1 MLPGLIADCYR
12 LPIGTVFA
20 AHGLGIDLLK
30 PSRRKRP
37 QPLHVMAYGVH
48 VFTALGAAL
57 GFLALD
63 AVINGDL
70 VRAFWWLG
78 AALVVDA
85 VDGPLARRLNV
96 VETASRYDGAL
107 LDLVVDFITYVFVPV
122 AMLLRPEVVA
132 QPYGFWAGLIIVL
145 GSALYFADTGMKTED
160 LWFKGFPAVWN
171 IVVFNIV
178 VFGTPAWLTMVI
190 ALSLTAMQ
198 FLPVVFVHPVRVRRW
213 RAFTLGM
220 LGLWTGAAFVALLQ
234 DLRPDVWIKG
244 VLLAGTVYFLGLG
257 LLRQDPGTHDAGA
270 KDSRGSGPAA

>member
-1 MLPGLIADCYR
+1 
-12 LPIGTVFA
+12 
-20 AHGLGIDLLK
+20 
-30 PSRRKRP
+30 
-37 QPLHVMAYGVH
+37 MAYGVH

-63 AVINGDL
+63 AVINGEL
-70 VRAFWWLG
+70 ARAFWWLG

-96 VETASRYDGAL
+96 AETASRYDGML

-122 AMLLRPEVVA
+122 AMMLRPEVVT
-132 QPYGFWAGLIIVL
+132 QPFGFWAGLIIVL

-178 VFGTPAWLTMVI
+178 VFGTPAWLTVTV
-190 ALSLTAMQ
+190 ALGLTAMQ

-213 RAFTLGM
+213 RAFTLAM
-220 LGLWTGAAFVALLQ
+220 LGLWCCAALVALLQ
-234 DLRPDVWIKG
+234 DLKPDLWVKG

-257 LLRQDPGTHDAGA
+257 LLRQEPGAQDPGAQNQ
-270 KDSRGSGPAA
+270 GSDGPHVPGPAA